1 MAEEIAVHVQGR
13 DGLSRHDEEKGAGF
27 QKCTREEKWIGL
39 RVSGVIGSE
48 EEKRSRRIA
57 WATFRRLLWR
67 SQLRGGAT
75 SSTSQGI
82 WLPAGHTGKDFQQKN
97 Y

>member
-1 MAEEIAVHVQGR
+1 MAEEITVHVQRR

-39 RVSGVIGSE
+39 RVSGVMGSE
-48 EEKRSRRIA
+48 EEKRSRR
-57 WATFRRLLWR
+57 ATFRRLLWR